1 MKGDPRAM
9 LDSACRVKASRT
21 ASSFVFVIE
30 RILPIR
36 LANPASRH
44 FESEYAVSGDFGFV
58 LTQGQRL
65 GCSAATQASHGLALK
80 IEAAC
85 FEEEFALFKQKAER
99 GGLTKLYA
107 RHWL

>member
-1 MKGDPRAM
+1 
-9 LDSACRVKASRT
+9 
-21 ASSFVFVIE
+21 
-30 RILPIR
+30 
-36 LANPASRH
+36 
-44 FESEYAVSGDFGFV
+44 V